1 MIWAN
6 LSFLKNKESSE
17 NMVLNV
23 SGRTDIVA
31 FYSDWFVERYKEGYI
46 DVRNPFY
53 PKLISRIY
61 FKNVDLILFCTKNP
75 IPILDKLKYIDKP
88 ILFHVTLTPY
98 KKDIEPNVL
107 PKGIIIEAIKKLS
120 KVIGIDNL
128 TIRYD
133 PIFISEKYNLDYH
146 IKAFDKLC
154 SLLNGYVNKIIVSF
168 IDDYKNVRKN
178 EKILNFREFTEK
190 DYEIIGKNFSR
201 IAKENSMTVQ
211 TCFENRNLV
220 EYGFIKGEC
229 LSHELAYKLTGK
241 KYKTWKARR
250 GANCNCVEMVDI
262 GVYNSCKHFC
272 KYCYA
277 NYDEKQVNNNFN
289 SHFKDS
295 SLLVGRIEKDDL
307 IKERKN

>member
-1 MIWAN
+1 
-6 LSFLKNKESSE
+6 
-17 NMVLNV
+17 MVLNV

-31 FYSDWFVERYKEGYI
+31 FYSDWFIERYKEGYI

-120 KVIGIDNL
+120 KVIRIDNL

-241 KYKTWKARR
+241 KYKTWKARK

>member
-1 MIWAN
+1 
-6 LSFLKNKESSE
+6 
-17 NMVLNV
+17 MVLNV

-31 FYSDWFVERYKEGYI
+31 FYSDWFIERYKEGYI

-229 LSHELAYKLTGK
+229 LSHELTYKLTGK
-241 KYKTWKARR
+241 KYKTWKARK